1 MSAAH
6 KELVGNLVESV
17 ILSSPIEEWSNTV
30 EACIKDI
37 NKIEKL
43 NIMPEILDMSE
54 EHGLEQ
60 YPSALLYHS
69 DKISK
74 K

>member
-6 KELVGNLVESV
+6 KDLVNTLVESV
-17 ILSSPIEEWSNTV
+17 ILSSPTKQWVETV
-30 EACIKDI
+30 EACVKDI

-43 NIMPEILDMSE
+43 NIIPEILDLSE